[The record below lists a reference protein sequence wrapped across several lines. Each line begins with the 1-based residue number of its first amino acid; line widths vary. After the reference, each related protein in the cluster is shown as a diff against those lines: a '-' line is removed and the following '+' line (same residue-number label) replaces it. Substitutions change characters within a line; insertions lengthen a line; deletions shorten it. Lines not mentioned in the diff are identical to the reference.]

1 MNAGPRVHWYH
12 DPVDDDFFILPLITA
27 NDNSV
32 IAREVELEGEYLSPA
47 LELPLADFGLL
58 EQDEN
63 FRSSGEET
71 DAPSPP
77 VHTTPND
84 DNAFTREV
92 ELEGE
97 YLSPALELPLADF
110 GLLEQDEHFRSS
122 GEETHAPSPRVHTK
136 EVNGKKQASTPA
148 FHSCSNCALRFQF
161 KSQLVRHYILR
172 HGGEVEAL
180 GLNLIPPLRNRCSL
194 CREEFPTVNQLATH
208 LTLQHPESAVCN
220 LCLTTFRD
228 EATLEWHQKH
238 HLNALGNCNNQ
249 PATISYIC
257 DICQK
262 HCASSSQ
269 LHLHRKVHLKQT
281 AYSCEHCGRSFS
293 SSGNRRKHIARLHN
307 QERKYHCKKCNESFI
322 YPRQLRLH
330 REREHAAETEED
342 RQTKH
347 NEEQRAFVCEYCSK
361 RFKQNTHLRNHL
373 LTHTGVREYKCEF
386 CAKPFAMAGDLR
398 VHRRIHTKEK
408 PFRCDLCPAAFIMG
422 KLLNKH
428 RLTVHHGKKGKCK
441 ETP

>member
-71 DAPSPP
+71 DAPSPR

-110 GLLEQDEHFRSS
+110 GLLEQDERFR
-122 GEETHAPSPRVHTK
+122 
-136 EVNGKKQASTPA
+136 
-148 FHSCSNCALRFQF
+148 
-161 KSQLVRHYILR
+161 
-172 HGGEVEAL
+172 
-180 GLNLIPPLRNRCSL
+180 SL

-428 RLTVHHGKKGKCK
+428 RLTFKQLHRFMYATTYDGND
-441 ETP
+441 TFTQLST